1 MKTKYLFLSSIF
13 FVAFLSTNLLAQD
26 NIQIGKSDNKGNT
39 YYNGALYDYSDPNA
53 FNIKVMIWGY
63 VKFPGQYIIPATNG
77 VNQFLSL
84 AGGPTPDA
92 NLDEIKIFR
101 INSDGTQRIIPFNY
115 SELMS
120 DNQDLSKPIDIPKLQ
135 AGDIMLVPGSPK
147 WYLKDYLGI
156 IISIV
161 SVLASVATLVIYSKK

>member
-1 MKTKYLFLSSIF
+1 MNTKYLILFTLLLLLVSD
-13 FVAFLSTNLLAQD
+13 ANLFAQD
-26 NIQIGKSDNKGNT
+26 NIQIGKSNNKDNT

-92 NLDEIKIFR
+92 NLDEIKMETSGNEEAHLNR
-101 INSDGTQRIIPFNY
+101 
-115 SELMS
+115 
-120 DNQDLSKPIDIPKLQ
+120 
-135 AGDIMLVPGSPK
+135 
-147 WYLKDYLGI
+147 
-156 IISIV
+156 
-161 SVLASVATLVIYSKK
+161 